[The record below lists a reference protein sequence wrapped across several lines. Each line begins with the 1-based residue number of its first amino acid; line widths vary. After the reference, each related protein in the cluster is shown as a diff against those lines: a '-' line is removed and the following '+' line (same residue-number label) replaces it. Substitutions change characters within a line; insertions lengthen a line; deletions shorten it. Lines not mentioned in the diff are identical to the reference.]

1 MSKCLPWKRFMNM
14 IYLGTIT
21 TRIQYKQSWT
31 NLCVGGKEKQV
42 FIKLRQ
48 QSNHHMRKP
57 VLLWSLMSVS
67 HEDQLKV

>member
-1 MSKCLPWKRFMNM
+1 M
-14 IYLGTIT
+14 IYLGAIT
-21 TRIQYKQSWT
+21 TRIQYKQVWT

-57 VLLWSLMSVS
+57 VLLWS
-67 HEDQLKV
+67 